1 MPRMMSAPTTPSGL
15 ARTNPETCSG
25 QVTREARGAVAEEPS
40 SELSI
45 AISVIPDAR
54 FEPRVGEIDQQVH
67 DHEAEGDQEHEGLH
81 HRVVAVGDRVD
92 HEAADSVEREDRLGH
107 HQACLLYTS
116 PSPR

>member
-54 FEPRVGEIDQQVH
+54 VEPRVGEIDQQVH

-81 HRVVAVGDRVD
+81 HRDY
-92 HEAADSVEREDRLGH
+92 
-107 HQACLLYTS
+107 CLLYTS
-116 PSPR
+116 DAADERSSVDLGGRRIIK